1 MSSSHPTLTSLAR
14 DLVLPLWKSN
24 VSVTLMIGKKAKRSA
39 YRWASRLSCTS
50 IAPGCR
56 INALSLR
63 LFRDDVTV
71 AAREAGTKKRFKA
84 SAMSVATQNEP
95 DNDKDG
101 DVDDD
106 DDYDDDTDA
115 EEQEH

>member
-1 MSSSHPTLTSLAR
+1 MPSSHPTLTSLAR
-14 DLVLPLWKSN
+14 DLVLPLWNSN

-39 YRWASRLSCTS
+39 YRWASRPSCTS

-63 LFRDDVTV
+63 LFGDDVTV
-71 AAREAGTKKRFKA
+71 AAREAGTKKRFEA

-95 DNDKDG
+95 DIEDG
-101 DVDDD
+101 GADGNG
-106 DDYDDDTDA
+106 DYDDDTDA

>member
-1 MSSSHPTLTSLAR
+1 MRVSLRSRGAPLTL
-14 DLVLPLWKSN
+14 
-24 VSVTLMIGKKAKRSA
+24 
-39 YRWASRLSCTS
+39 
-50 IAPGCR
+50 GCR
-56 INALSLR
+56 ISPLNLHR
-63 LFRDDVTV
+63 VFWEDVTV
-71 AAREAGTKKRFKA
+71 AAREAGPKKRFEA

-106 DDYDDDTDA
+106 GVCDDGADA